1 MSADTSAEYKYSK
14 YKTKYNTLKH
24 NLQRGGEGET
34 GRHEEIMKRFFEH
47 LTMIKMLH
55 FQSEKYGAHKAL
67 DTYYGTFNLNMDK
80 FMEVLQG
87 ERGRIEVNGT
97 MFSTETELA
106 NDSDIAGK
114 LDVFKQQVLVGM
126 FEGNNYGTNSAL
138 VTIRD
143 DMSADLDQLKYLL
156 SFQ

>member
-1 MSADTSAEYKYSK
+1 
-14 YKTKYNTLKH
+14 
-24 NLQRGGEGET
+24 
-34 GRHEEIMKRFFEH
+34 
-47 LTMIKMLH
+47 MLH
-55 FQSEKYGAHKAL
+55 FQSERYGVHKAL
-67 DTYYGTFNLNMDK
+67 DTYYDTFNLNMDK

-97 MFSTETELA
+97 TFSTEIELA
-106 NDSDIAGK
+106 NDSNIAVK
-114 LDVFKQQVLVGM
+114 LDAFKRDVLIGM

>member
-1 MSADTSAEYKYSK
+1 MSAEYKYAK
-14 YKTKYNTLKH
+14 YKAKYNTIKH

-47 LTMIKMLH
+47 LIMIKMLH
-55 FQSEKYGAHKAL
+55 FQSERYGVHKAL
-67 DTYYGTFNLNMDK
+67 DTYYDTFNLNMDK

-97 MFSTETELA
+97 TFSTEIELA
-106 NDSDIAGK
+106 NDSNIAVK
-114 LDVFKQQVLVGM
+114 LDAFKRDVLIGM